1 MGWPWTEPWAAGTS
15 PSSRSGSL
23 RLLRRAPRRRM
34 AAAAAGMG
42 ALLGWTLRW
51 SSMGSSGSMAAA
63 CGDDGDDR
71 GKRVSVQYENE
82 SKLSWRLAERQPVC
96 RRDGQQQNSKFPA
109 SRVRGG
115 GGGRSRKGQDKQ
127 AAANGAC
134 FIFNWGISSTTTQLW
149 FLILM
154 LVRLCSEWGALTR
167 SYSIPRPLSHHT
179 LSESPFK
186 SLLLMRFASM
196 AFTSCHHR
204 PRSCLR
210 PHRCSACCARRPPG
224 RAKQSRRLGL

>member
-1 MGWPWTEPWAAGTS
+1 MMVMIGGKGFQCNMRMNPNCLG
-15 PSSRSGSL
+15 GSL
-23 RLLRRAPRRRM
+23 NASQYVDETASSKIPNFLRA
-34 AAAAAGMG
+34 
-42 ALLGWTLRW
+42 
-51 SSMGSSGSMAAA
+51 
-63 CGDDGDDR
+63 
-71 GKRVSVQYENE
+71 
-82 SKLSWRLAERQPVC
+82 VC
-96 RRDGQQQNSKFPA
+96 A
-109 SRVRGG
+109 G